1 MLNIALIYPP
11 TADPTAPYL
20 ALPTLTAYLR
30 AHGVD
35 ALPIDANI
43 EAHDRLLRRASL
55 DMMAA
60 RLERRLAELERK
72 RSLRHVEQLAC
83 ADLWEA
89 RQIAQRVPAA
99 IDDAVA
105 VLRDRSGARFFDLAQ
120 YEAAIAAVDDSLRLI
135 SAAYTP
141 LTLDFLSYRT
151 PFSLLTLAAVQADAQ
166 PDRNP
171 FDEYVEQELCERLAR
186 AQVNFVGL
194 SVAFPGQI
202 QPAYAVAL
210 HLRRRFPQMYVTVG
224 GPAMTQLLARL
235 PKTLRQKA
243 LAPFDSAVLFE
254 GEAALL
260 ELARAVERGE
270 RPVGLIHGAC
280 AAELSALP
288 APDFDGLPLEK
299 YLSPAPV
306 LPYDPTRGCYWGK
319 CAFCHYGLAEHG
331 TARYRQRPPEQ
342 VARHVAELAK
352 RHACRVFY
360 FSQDAMSPA
369 FAAQVA
375 EQMRQSG
382 VAARWGTDM
391 RPESGLTAERCRALA
406 AGGALSAALGIESTA
421 PRVLALIHKGVS
433 VETMTAAARNL
444 AEAGIAVEAMTFT
457 DFPTETAPEAAQ
469 TLQWLEA
476 NRQHLA
482 LFICGRFDLVHG
494 AQIALQ
500 PEKYGIREVWH
511 VAGDEL
517 LSGLFYEEARPA
529 KTERDRRRFEAA
541 LDRLA
546 EQWRLHRYPWA
557 GSLSTAHTLL
567 WYDHFGADAFRR
579 FAAAPK
585 ARRRA
590 PSLPA
595 AIARM
600 AERARQRDA
609 EIWQAMIYETRA
621 VSPALYHQLAAAQD
635 RAPRRRTH

>member
-55 DMMAA
+55 ERMAA

-105 VLRDRSGARFFDLAQ
+105 ALRDRSGARFFDLAQ
-120 YEAAIAAVDDSLRLI
+120 YEAAIAAVDDALRLI

-186 AQVNFVGL
+186 AQINFVGL

-202 QPAYAVAL
+202 QPAYALAL

-235 PKTLRQKA
+235 PETLRQKA
-243 LAPFDSAVLFE
+243 MAPFDSAVLFE

-270 RPVGLIHGAC
+270 RPVGLIRGAC
-280 AAELSALP
+280 AEELSALP

-306 LPYDPTRGCYWGK
+306 LPYVPTRGCYWGK

-342 VARHVAELAK
+342 VARHV
-352 RHACRVFY
+352 
-360 FSQDAMSPA
+360 S
-369 FAAQVA
+369 
-375 EQMRQSG
+375 
-382 VAARWGTDM
+382 
-391 RPESGLTAERCRALA
+391 
-406 AGGALSAALGIESTA
+406 
-421 PRVLALIHKGVS
+421 
-433 VETMTAAARNL
+433 
-444 AEAGIAVEAMTFT
+444 
-457 DFPTETAPEAAQ
+457 
-469 TLQWLEA
+469 
-476 NRQHLA
+476 
-482 LFICGRFDLVHG
+482 
-494 AQIALQ
+494 
-500 PEKYGIREVWH
+500 
-511 VAGDEL
+511 
-517 LSGLFYEEARPA
+517 
-529 KTERDRRRFEAA
+529 
-541 LDRLA
+541 
-546 EQWRLHRYPWA
+546 
-557 GSLSTAHTLL
+557 
-567 WYDHFGADAFRR
+567 
-579 FAAAPK
+579 
-585 ARRRA
+585 
-590 PSLPA
+590 
-595 AIARM
+595 
-600 AERARQRDA
+600 
-609 EIWQAMIYETRA
+609 
-621 VSPALYHQLAAAQD
+621 
-635 RAPRRRTH
+635 